1 MSMFLVS
8 CTFAPPYLGEKL
20 MTDELYE
27 IPKECDF
34 SKVSNGS
41 NQDNQCSPKLKDEFF
56 GEFEGILI
64 NAPKQV
70 VWSKTV
76 SFEDYPPGPW
86 GRTEG
91 PLRLMVAGLVRFRY
105 KFLGLNG
112 RTSKDILLVAVNQK
126 TATAYSGRMPRPELL
141 PVPER
146 IKNRPKVALTEDEL
160 NTLITDHFNFDLVH
174 DLGVPIADA
183 TYKVYAT
190 LGEFKSEVVTIK
202 TKVEK

>member
-1 MSMFLVS
+1 
-8 CTFAPPYLGEKL
+8 

-27 IPKECDF
+27 IPENCNFDNVN
-34 SKVSNGS
+34 SGS
-41 NQDNQCSPKLKDEFF
+41 SRENECSPKLKSRFF
-56 GEFEGILI
+56 SKFEGILI

-86 GRTEG
+86 GTTEG
-91 PLRLMVAGLVRFRY
+91 PLRLMVAGLIRVPY
-105 KFLGLNG
+105 KTLGLNG
-112 RTSKDILLVAVNQK
+112 DTSDDILLVAVNQK
-126 TATAYSGRMPRPELL
+126 TADAYSGRMPQPESLPTPDWVDSL
-141 PVPER
+141 PVRTRSEAD
-146 IKNRPKVALTEDEL
+146 KNA
-160 NTLITDHFNFDLVH
+160 LITNRFNFDLVY
-174 DLGVPIADA
+174 DLGVPIAAA